1 MLPHN
6 PLMTPEMPDSAD
18 RSESAY
24 ERAGEMQ
31 EGAESP
37 ASSSAS
43 AQGVSAADAI
53 GYAVATVARRLGVA
67 PATLR
72 TWARRYGLGASI
84 TTVGAHRRYT
94 EADVLILE
102 RVQQLVTRG
111 IPLAAA
117 AASALSEG
125 GAQPSG
131 EAGARDLGGATTDAG
146 REHKATPGGGV
157 IIALADG
164 TPAARG
170 LARAATAL
178 DSSECARIMTAH
190 IAQRGVVAAWD
201 ELIRPVLSGVGEKW
215 QRTGLGVEVEHVLSH
230 AVVAVLARCGQDLTH
245 PVNRRPVIL
254 ACIAEEQHSL
264 PLYAIYAAL
273 AERRIAARVLGA
285 RVPGDSLGRAI
296 ERTGPAA
303 VIVWSQLAST
313 ADADYL
319 ANLPNTRPAVT
330 VVAAGPGWNGVDVG
344 AAPRVTDL
352 SEAVVAV
359 EAALR
364 L

>member
-1 MLPHN
+1 MS
-6 PLMTPEMPDSAD
+6 PEMPDSAD
-18 RSESAY
+18 QSESAY
-24 ERAGEMQ
+24 ERGDDRQRRSENAPTE
-31 EGAESP
+31 AESAGGEP
-37 ASSSAS
+37 VANSL
-43 AQGVSAADAI
+43 

-84 TTVGAHRRYT
+84 TTAGAHRRYT
-94 EADVLILE
+94 ESDVLILE

-125 GAQPSG
+125 GAQSAA
-131 EAGARDLGGATTDAG
+131 EG
-146 REHKATPGGGV
+146 RAPDSDSTSAEPGSSQRSTPGGGV

-178 DSSECARIMTAH
+178 DSSECARIMSAH

-201 ELIRPVLSGVGEKW
+201 ELIRPVLSGIGERW
-215 QRTGLGVEVEHVLSH
+215 QRTGLGIEVEHVLSH
-230 AVVAVLARCGQDLTH
+230 AVVAVLARAGQDLTH

-273 AERRIAARVLGA
+273 AERRISARVLGG

-303 VIVWSQLAST
+303 VIVWSHLAST

-319 ANLPNTRPAVT
+319 AALPNTRPAVT
-330 VVAAGPGWNGVDVG
+330 VIAAGPGWNGTDTGGV
-344 AAPRVTDL
+344 ARVTDL